1 MFLFVKITTRG
12 SIILRRRR
20 KNVGMNKMEKIKP
33 QIFQTMNSY
42 RSSNLSLILKIHN
55 IRCQRYTDCGKVS
68 ILLFSF
74 NRIEMILNTQERQTT
89 FWKYQDRVE
98 LYWIIVI

>member
-20 KNVGMNKMEKIKP
+20 SFFLVGMNKMERIKP

-42 RSSNLSLILKIHN
+42 RSSNLSLILKVHN
-55 IRCQRYTDCGKVS
+55 IRWQRYTDCGKVS
-68 ILLFSF
+68 IPLFSF
-74 NRIEMILNTQERQTT
+74 QEL
-89 FWKYQDRVE
+89 K
-98 LYWIIVI
+98 

>member
-1 MFLFVKITTRG
+1 MFLFIKITTRG

-42 RSSNLSLILKIHN
+42 KSSKLSLILKVHN

-74 NRIEMILNTQERQTT
+74 QEL
-89 FWKYQDRVE
+89 K
-98 LYWIIVI
+98 